1 MLPTVQA
8 HLADVLWFHGLEL
21 ESDGNK
27 TEPKKQYTALIQL
40 LLKKKLMGEEL
51 LLSRLENDVLQ
62 DVGLVDDAKEAGY
75 YAGWML
81 AAPQLAR
88 VRLWGDHSCRAN
100 NTVPG

>member
-1 MLPTVQA
+1 MGHSSQLDRAERVQGW
-8 HLADVLWFHGLEL
+8 L
-21 ESDGNK
+21 
-27 TEPKKQYTALIQL
+27 TAPPSLCTP
-40 LLKKKLMGEEL
+40 
-51 LLSRLENDVLQ
+51 RQ